1 MSDILRQLTANLIPT
16 VSGGAYQ
23 DAREVS
29 IVWNTRRKHRFLPK
43 FRCRM
48 HQTRPSTLF
57 SPVFSLAR
65 EKIGPPEARQKR
77 PRRNEPPQAT
87 SLILCARFF
96 LSKPQTEFAARG
108 ACAFPMPSPMR
119 GRWHG
124 EAETDEVEAPRFA
137 TLATSSVCS
146 ASLRSQLPLIGGAF
160 VRCGGVQS
168 LSRLRRQLPLHKGA
182 LGCARKKP
190 SLRRKAQKRPRRKA
204 LLSGP
209 VTENSEHHTP
219 RAAARRTARPA
230 PGQSRRCGRP

>member
-29 IVWNTRRKHRFLPK
+29 IVWNTRRNHRFLPK

-57 SPVFSLAR
+57 SPVFSLVR

-96 LSKPQTEFAARG
+96 LSKPQTEFAVWVFLCKSA
-108 ACAFPMPSPMR
+108 
-119 GRWHG
+119 
-124 EAETDEVEAPRFA
+124 
-137 TLATSSVCS
+137 ATSQS
-146 ASLRSQLPLIGGAF
+146 APLTAPLKGGALDHCSITGNRSF
-160 VRCGGVQS
+160 WFSWVYIFSRVMSTQATSTKSSGVS
-168 LSRLRRQLPLHKGA
+168 P
-182 LGCARKKP
+182 CA
-190 SLRRKAQKRPRRKA
+190 
-204 LLSGP
+204 
-209 VTENSEHHTP
+209 T
-219 RAAARRTARPA
+219 RTACCTA
-230 PGQSRRCGRP
+230 M

>member
-87 SLILCARFF
+87 SVFLCARFF
-96 LSKPQTEFAARG
+96 LSKPQTEFAVWVLSQICDNLSVSLQLTA
-108 ACAFPMPSPMR
+108 PLK
-119 GRWHG
+119 G
-124 EAETDEVEAPRFA
+124 EPGVRAH
-137 TLATSSVCS
+137 
-146 ASLRSQLPLIGGAF
+146 SQCLPLIGEAF

-190 SLRRKAQKRPRRKA
+190 SLRGRAQKRPRRNA

-230 PGQSRRCGRP
+230 PGRSRRCGRP

>member
-1 MSDILRQLTANLIPT
+1 MSDILRQRTANLIPT

-65 EKIGPPEARQKR
+65 EKMGPPEARQKR

-96 LSKPQTEFAARG
+96 LSKPQTEFAVWVLSQI
-108 ACAFPMPSPMR
+108 C
-119 GRWHG
+119 
-124 EAETDEVEAPRFA
+124 DN
-137 TLATSSVCS
+137 LSV
-146 ASLRSQLPLIGGAF
+146 SLRLTAPLKGEPGVRAHSQCLPLIGGAF
-160 VRCGGVQS
+160 VRCGGESIPQS
-168 LSRLRRQLPLHKGA
+168 
-182 LGCARKKP
+182 P
-190 SLRRKAQKRPRRKA
+190 SA
-204 LLSGP
+204 
-209 VTENSEHHTP
+209 
-219 RAAARRTARPA
+219 PA
-230 PGQSRRCGRP
+230 PFTQGSLGVRAKKAFPS

>member
-96 LSKPQTEFAARG
+96 LSKPQTEFAVWV
-108 ACAFPMPSPMR
+108 FPCKSATTSQSRLRRASIPTPFVPS
-119 GRWHG
+119 GH
-124 EAETDEVEAPRFA
+124 F
-137 TLATSSVCS
+137 
-146 ASLRSQLPLIGGAF
+146 PLIGGL
-160 VRCGGVQS
+160 GPWKGSLGVM
-168 LSRLRRQLPLHKGA
+168 LDNFGIIITKELKGIID
-182 LGCARKKP
+182 
-190 SLRRKAQKRPRRKA
+190 
-204 LLSGP
+204 
-209 VTENSEHHTP
+209 HI
-219 RAAARRTARPA
+219 
-230 PGQSRRCGRP
+230 